1 MSRPPLWQLP
11 PGVASGTWEYTHS
24 PHIASDYDRF
34 LAGSSICRLDAQ
46 LIEQLF
52 PPLASGETTL
62 VADLGCGTGRSLIPL
77 VQRGYHGLGID
88 LSQAMLQACRQRAAA
103 AGVSVATLRANLA
116 QLEGIAAD
124 SVDDAICLFSTLG
137 MIRGEKNRQIALQ
150 HVTRILRPGGRFVVH
165 AHNRW
170 AAWSDP
176 GGIAWL
182 ARSAWQAGVA
192 GTTEFG
198 DRVYP
203 YRGLPDM
210 FLHSFSRRELG
221 GALRRAGLEVT
232 AIFPLTRRA
241 DRWLPLPRCGGPL
254 RAGGYIAIA
263 IKPPRDR

>member
-24 PHIASDYDRF
+24 SQIASDYDRF
-34 LAGSSICRLDAQ
+34 LAGSPICGLDSQ
-46 LIEQLF
+46 LVEQLF
-52 PPLASGETTL
+52 PSVASEQATL

-77 VQRGYHGLGID
+77 VQRGYRGLAID

-103 AGVSVATLRANLA
+103 AGVSIATLRANLV
-116 QLEGIAAD
+116 QLEGVAEA
-124 SVDDAICLFSTLG
+124 SVDEAICLFSTLG
-137 MIRGEKNRQIALQ
+137 MIQGEKNRHTALR
-150 HVTRILRPGGRFVVH
+150 HVRRILRPGGRFVVH

-182 ARSAWQAGVA
+182 ARSAWQATFA

-210 FLHSFSRRELG
+210 FLHSFSRRELAR
-221 GALRRAGLEVT
+221 ALCQAGLEVT
-232 AIFPLTRRA
+232 AILPLTRRA
-241 DRWLPLPRCGGPL
+241 DRWLPLPACGSGL
-254 RAGGYIAIA
+254 RAGGYLAVA
-263 IKPPRDR
+263 RKPVP